1 MTQVIRPGPT
11 DLAGDSVLGTI
22 LTFYVPGLIVRVQ
35 AKGVT
40 AKDFRQDRQ
49 QVVYRA
55 FLALHKQGVHIDALM
70 TEAFLTR
77 HDCLERAGGLA
88 YLELLAAS
96 ASPVAFDDHAW
107 LVAESGRWT
116 RILRAFDALA
126 KAVEAQDDRSLRE
139 AMLCVAKDILPEEH
153 VSSINIGRAWRDVL
167 PEDHEPLRV
176 IEGGKGQVAS

>member
-1 MTQVIRPGPT
+1 MSQVIRPSTT

-22 LTFYVPGLIVRVQ
+22 LVYYTPPLIVRVQ

-77 HDCLERAGGLA
+77 HDCLERAGGTA

-96 ASPVAFDDHAW
+96 ASPAGFDDHAW
-107 LVAESGRWT
+107 LLAEAGRWS
-116 RILRAFDALA
+116 RILRAFDALE
-126 KAVEAQDDRSLRE
+126 KAVLAQDDVSLRE
-139 AMLCVAKDILPEEH
+139 AVAG
-153 VSSINIGRAWRDVL
+153 VARDVL

-176 IEGGKGQVAS
+176 IEGGKGQVA